1 MTKKK
6 MRLFG
11 RDKKQEPAKEEQKQD
26 AQAKEASSEAPQKAK
41 KAVTHST
48 TMPGILLYPLVTE
61 KGTRL
66 QQQDVYQFAVDSGAN
81 KIQIK
86 QAVKARYGIMPR
98 KVRVMHRKGKIVRFG
113 RFIGK
118 RKDWKRA
125 LVTLPKGKTIDVH
138 EGV

>member
-1 MTKKK
+1 

-11 RDKKQEPAKEEQKQD
+11 KDKKQQPAKEEKKQD
-26 AQAKEASSEAPQKAK
+26 VAPKAESKPEEKKATK

-66 QQQDVYQFAVDSGAN
+66 QQQDVYQFAVATGAN

-86 QAVKARYGIMPR
+86 QAVKARYGVMPR
-98 KVRVMHRKGKIVRFG
+98 KVRVMHRKGKVVRFG
-113 RFIGK
+113 RYTGT